1 MGQITHGHG
10 HDLILY
16 FFSSL
21 PARQN
26 GNCIR
31 EAGKE
36 ADMIDATSHSN
47 KIKTYSLLYVV
58 IVSALGGFLFGFD
71 SGVISGCE
79 KAIQAEFQL
88 NGFWHGFTVSGALIG
103 TIIGAFSVGWP
114 SDKFGRRPTLML
126 MAILFLISAAGCAFS
141 GTQPVLAWMR
151 FIGGLAIG
159 GASVVVPLYIVEV
172 APGPVRGRLVAVNQL
187 NIVFGILVSY
197 ISNYYVAKVITA
209 EGWLYVAC
217 ENIAKVF
224 TSSPMPVEHVMWRL
238 MLGVEC
244 VPAIAFLVLLFTI
257 PESPRWLVRVG
268 RNDAARKVL
277 DFVGDLTPDK
287 TLAEIKETLVEAAR
301 LGHVDLFQK
310 RYFKPIVLAF
320 FIAFF
325 NQVSGINAI
334 NYYAPRIFENFV
346 GTQSALA
353 ATVGVGTVNLIFT
366 MLAFLII
373 DKFGRRVM
381 IIGGAS
387 AMTVMHFL
395 IAWQLSL
402 GTEANPVL
410 AIGGILGFIAFF
422 AISSGAVIWVFIS
435 EIFPNAVRAKGQ
447 AFGCFTHWF
456 MCTLI
461 SWAFPAVAE
470 KAGTYAFG
478 FFGLMMVCQ
487 IIFAIFWMPE
497 TKGGTIEDI
506 EHRLGIGPEHT
517 PAAKLN

>member
-1 MGQITHGHG
+1 V
-10 HDLILY
+10 DVPVDNPLFKKILEY
-16 FFSSL
+16 FQEFF
-21 PARQN
+21 
-26 GNCIR
+26 
-31 EAGKE
+31 
-36 ADMIDATSHSN
+36 MSN
-47 KIKTYSLLYVV
+47 EPLHTEKRSMRPLLYIV

-79 KAIQAEFQL
+79 RAIQAEFQL
-88 NGFWHGFTVSGALIG
+88 SGFWHGFTVSGALIG
-103 TIIGAFSVGWP
+103 TIIGALSVGWP
-114 SDKFGRRPTLML
+114 SDKFGRKPTLMF
-126 MAILFLISAAGCAFS
+126 MALLFLISATGCAFA

-172 APGPVRGRLVAVNQL
+172 SPGPMRGRLVAMNQL

-197 ISNYYVAKVITA
+197 ISNYYVARAIIA
-209 EGWLYVAC
+209 EGWLYTAC
-217 ENIAKVF
+217 ENIATFF
-224 TSSPMPVEHVMWRL
+224 TSSPMEVGEVMWRV
-238 MLGVEC
+238 MLGIEC
-244 VPAIAFLVLLFTI
+244 IPAIAFLILLFTI

-268 RNDAARKVL
+268 RHQDARKVL
-277 DFVGDLTPDK
+277 DFIGDLTPAK
-287 TLAEIKETLVEAAR
+287 TLSEIKETLAEAAR
-301 LGHVDLFQK
+301 LVHVNLFQK
-310 RYFKPIVLAF
+310 RYLKPIMLAF

-346 GTQSALA
+346 GPQSALA

-366 MLAFLII
+366 MLAFLLI

-381 IIGGAS
+381 IIGGS
-387 AMTVMHFL
+387 IAMMFMHFL
-395 IAWQLSL
+395 VAWQLSL
-402 GTEANPVL
+402 GAEASPIL

-447 AFGCFTHWF
+447 AFGCFIHWF

-461 SWAFPAVAE
+461 SWSFPAVAE

-478 FFGLMMVCQ
+478 FFGLMMICQ
-487 IIFAIFWMPE
+487 IVFAIRWMPE
-497 TKGGTIEDI
+497 TKGGTIENI
-506 EHRLGIGPEHT
+506 EHRLGIS
-517 PAAKLN
+517 

>member
-1 MGQITHGHG
+1 MTAAA
-10 HDLILY
+10 
-16 FFSSL
+16 S
-21 PARQN
+21 PADKAR
-26 GNCIR
+26 
-31 EAGKE
+31 
-36 ADMIDATSHSN
+36 
-47 KIKTYSLLYVV
+47 TYALLYIV

-114 SDKFGRRPTLML
+114 SDRFGRRPTLML
-126 MAILFLISAAGCAFS
+126 MAVLFLISAAGCAFAGS
-141 GTQPVLAWMR
+141 QPVLAWMR

-172 APGPVRGRLVAVNQL
+172 SPGHLRGRLVAMNQL
-187 NIVFGILVSY
+187 NIVFGILISY
-197 ISNYYVAKVITA
+197 VSNYFVAKA
-209 EGWLYVAC
+209 MLAQGGLARAC
-217 ENIAKVF
+217 EGLARLF
-224 TSSPMPVEHVMWRL
+224 TSSPMATEQVMWRV
-238 MLGVEC
+238 MLGIEC
-244 VPAIAFLVLLFTI
+244 LPALAFLLLLFTI
-257 PESPRWLVRVG
+257 PESPRWLVRAG
-268 RNDAARKVL
+268 RRQDARRVL
-277 DFVGDLTPDK
+277 GFVGDATPEK
-287 TLAEIKETLVEAAR
+287 TLAEIEETLAEAAR
-301 LGHVDLFQK
+301 TGHVALFQR
-310 RYFKPIVLAF
+310 RYRKPILLAF

-346 GTQSALA
+346 GAQSALA
-353 ATVGVGTVNLIFT
+353 ATVGVGTVNLTFT
-366 MLAFLII
+366 LLAFLII
-373 DKFGRRVM
+373 DRFGRRVM
-381 IIGGAS
+381 IIGGS
-387 AMTVMHFL
+387 IAMTLMHFL
-395 IAWQLSL
+395 VAWQLSL
-402 GTEANPVL
+402 GAQANPVL

-435 EIFPNAVRAKGQ
+435 EVFPNAVRAKGQ

-470 KAGTYAFG
+470 RAGTYAFG

-487 IIFAIFWMPE
+487 IVFAVRWMPE

-506 EHRLGIGPEHT
+506 EHRLGID
-517 PAAKLN
+517 

>member
-1 MGQITHGHG
+1 M
-10 HDLILY
+10 
-16 FFSSL
+16 S
-21 PARQN
+21 
-26 GNCIR
+26 
-31 EAGKE
+31 
-36 ADMIDATSHSN
+36 DAECRAN
-47 KIKTYSLLYVV
+47 QAKNYSLLYIV

-88 NGFWHGFTVSGALIG
+88 SGFWHGFTVSGALIG
-103 TIIGAFSVGWP
+103 TIFGAFSVGWP
-114 SDKFGRRPTLML
+114 SDRFGRRPTLML
-126 MAILFLISAAGCAFS
+126 MAVLFLISGAGCAFA

-159 GASVVVPLYIVEV
+159 GASVVVPLYIVEIS
-172 APGPVRGRLVAVNQL
+172 PGPVRGRLVAMNQL
-187 NIVFGILVSY
+187 NIVFGILISY
-197 ISNYYVAKVITA
+197 VSNYF
-209 EGWLYVAC
+209 
-217 ENIAKVF
+217 IAKAILANGGFCNACVSLAKLF
-224 TSSPMPVEHVMWRL
+224 TSASMTAGQVMWRV

-244 VPAIAFLVLLFTI
+244 IPAIAFLLLLFTI
-257 PESPRWLVRVG
+257 PESPRWLVRAG
-268 RNDAARKVL
+268 RRDAARDVL
-277 DFVGDLTPDK
+277 DRVGDDAPEM
-287 TLAEIKETLVEAAR
+287 TLAEIEDSLAETAKT
-301 LGHVDLFQK
+301 GHVALFQR
-310 RYFKPIVLAF
+310 RYLKPILLAF

-346 GTQSALA
+346 GAQSALA
-353 ATVGVGTVNLIFT
+353 ATIGVGTVNLIFT

-381 IIGGAS
+381 IIGGS
-387 AMTVMHFL
+387 IAMTFMHFL
-395 IAWQLSL
+395 VAWQLSL
-402 GTEANPVL
+402 GAQANPIL

-478 FFGLMMVCQ
+478 FFGVMMVCQ
-487 IIFAIFWMPE
+487 IAFAIRWMPE
-497 TKGGTIEDI
+497 TKGGTIENM
-506 EHRLGIGPEHT
+506 ERRLGFGLKH
-517 PAAKLN
+517 AKGV

>member
-1 MGQITHGHG
+1 MTAAAALADKAKAH
-10 HDLILY
+10 
-16 FFSSL
+16 SL
-21 PARQN
+21 FY
-26 GNCIR
+26 I
-31 EAGKE
+31 
-36 ADMIDATSHSN
+36 
-47 KIKTYSLLYVV
+47 V

-88 NGFWHGFTVSGALIG
+88 SGFWHGFTVSGALIG

-114 SDKFGRRPTLML
+114 SDRFGRRPTLML
-126 MAILFLISAAGCAFS
+126 MAVLFLISAAGCAFAGS
-141 GTQPVLAWMR
+141 QPVLAWMR

-159 GASVVVPLYIVEV
+159 GSSVVVPLYIVEV
-172 APGPVRGRLVAVNQL
+172 SPGHVRGRLVAMNQL
-187 NIVFGILVSY
+187 NIVFGILISY
-197 ISNYYVAKVITA
+197 VSNYFVAKA
-209 EGWLYVAC
+209 MLAQGWLGAAC
-217 ENIAKVF
+217 ESLARLF
-224 TSSPMPVEHVMWRL
+224 TAAPMATEQVMWRV

-244 VPAIAFLVLLFTI
+244 IPAIAFLLLLFTI
-257 PESPRWLVRVG
+257 PESPRWLVRAG
-268 RNDAARKVL
+268 RRRAARDVL
-277 DFVGDLTPDK
+277 ELVRDATPEK
-287 TLAEIKETLVEAAR
+287 TLAEIEDTLAEAAR
-301 LGHVDLFQK
+301 TGHVALFQR
-310 RYFKPIVLAF
+310 RYRKPILLAF

-346 GTQSALA
+346 GAQSALA
-353 ATVGVGTVNLIFT
+353 ATVGVGTVNLLFT
-366 MLAFLII
+366 LLAFLII
-373 DKFGRRVM
+373 DRFGRRIM
-381 IIGGAS
+381 IIGGS
-387 AMTVMHFL
+387 VAMTLMHFL
-395 IAWQLSL
+395 VAWQLSL
-402 GTEANPVL
+402 VAQANPVL

-470 KAGTYAFG
+470 RAGPYAFG

-487 IIFAIFWMPE
+487 IVFAVRWMPE

-506 EHRLGIGPEHT
+506 EHRLGI
-517 PAAKLN
+517 A

>member
-1 MGQITHGHG
+1 MGVKKH
-10 HDLILY
+10 
-16 FFSSL
+16 
-21 PARQN
+21 
-26 GNCIR
+26 
-31 EAGKE
+31 
-36 ADMIDATSHSN
+36 
-47 KIKTYSLLYVV
+47 SLLYIV

-88 NGFWHGFTVSGALIG
+88 SGFWHGFTVSGALIG

-114 SDKFGRRPTLML
+114 SDRFGRRPTLML
-126 MAILFLISAAGCAFS
+126 MAMLFLVSAAGCAFA

-159 GASVVVPLYIVEV
+159 GSSVVVPLYIVEIS
-172 APGPVRGRLVAVNQL
+172 PGPVRGRLVAVNQL

-197 ISNYYVAKVITA
+197 ISNYFVAKALTA
-209 EGWLYVAC
+209 PGWICNAC
-217 ENIAKVF
+217 ESLARF
-224 TSSPMPVEHVMWRL
+224 FSPSMTNEQVIWRV

-244 VPAIAFLVLLFTI
+244 FPAIAFLLLLFTI

-268 RNDAARKVL
+268 RHQAARDVL
-277 DFVGDLTPDK
+277 DLIGDATPQK
-287 TLAEIKETLVEAAR
+287 TLAEIDETLAEAER
-301 LGHVDLFQK
+301 VGHVALFQR
-310 RYFKPIVLAF
+310 RYFKPILLAF

-346 GTQSALA
+346 GAQSALA
-353 ATVGVGTVNLIFT
+353 ATIGVGTVNLIFT
-366 MLAFLII
+366 ILAFFII

-381 IIGGAS
+381 IIGGS
-387 AMTVMHFL
+387 IAMTLMHFL
-395 IAWQLSL
+395 VAWQLSL
-402 GTEANPVL
+402 GALANPVL
-410 AIGGILGFIAFF
+410 AIGGILGFIACF

-447 AFGCFTHWF
+447 AFGCFIHWF

-478 FFGLMMVCQ
+478 FFGAMMICQ
-487 IIFAIFWMPE
+487 IIFAIRWMPE
-497 TKGGTIEDI
+497 TKGGTIEAM
-506 EHRLGIGPEHT
+506 EHRLGFTPEH
-517 PAAKLN
+517 AKGC

>member
-1 MGQITHGHG
+1 M
-10 HDLILY
+10 
-16 FFSSL
+16 
-21 PARQN
+21 
-26 GNCIR
+26 
-31 EAGKE
+31 
-36 ADMIDATSHSN
+36 ADAALRSDKSKAC
-47 KIKTYSLLYVV
+47 SLLYIVL
-58 IVSALGGFLFGFD
+58 VSALGGFLFGFD

-88 NGFWHGFTVSGALIG
+88 SGFWHGFTVSGALIG
-103 TIIGAFSVGWP
+103 TIIGAFGVGWP
-114 SDKFGRRPTLML
+114 SDRFGRRPTLML
-126 MAILFLISAAGCAFS
+126 MAILFLISAAGCAFA

-172 APGPVRGRLVAVNQL
+172 SPGHVRGRLVAMNQL
-187 NIVFGILVSY
+187 NIVLGILISY
-197 ISNYYVAKVITA
+197 ISNYYVAKGMMA
-209 EGWLYVAC
+209 QGWLCSAC
-217 ENIAKVF
+217 ESIAQVF
-224 TSSPMPVEHVMWRL
+224 SPAMTNEQVMWRV

-244 VPAIAFLVLLFTI
+244 FPAIAFLLLLFTI
-257 PESPRWLVRVG
+257 PESPRWLVRAG
-268 RNDAARKVL
+268 RHKDARGVL
-277 DFVGDLTPDK
+277 GFIGDPTPEK
-287 TLAEIKETLVEAAR
+287 TLAEIDETLAEAER
-301 LGHVDLFQK
+301 FGHVDLFQK
-310 RYFKPIVLAF
+310 RYLKPIMLAF

-346 GTQSALA
+346 GAQSALA
-353 ATVGVGTVNLIFT
+353 ATIGVGTVNLIFT

-381 IIGGAS
+381 IIGGS
-387 AMTVMHFL
+387 IAMTLMHFL
-395 IAWQLSL
+395 VAWQLSL
-402 GTEANPVL
+402 GAQAHAVL

-470 KAGTYAFG
+470 KAGMYAFG
-478 FFGLMMVCQ
+478 FFGLMMICQ
-487 IIFAIFWMPE
+487 IFFAVRWMPE

-506 EHRLGIGPEHT
+506 ERRLGIGP
-517 PAAKLN
+517 ARAKGA

>member
-1 MGQITHGHG
+1 M
-10 HDLILY
+10 
-16 FFSSL
+16 
-21 PARQN
+21 A
-26 GNCIR
+26 
-31 EAGKE
+31 EAVLRSDKSK
-36 ADMIDATSHSN
+36 A
-47 KIKTYSLLYVV
+47 YSLLYIVL
-58 IVSALGGFLFGFD
+58 VSALGGFLFGFD

-88 NGFWHGFTVSGALIG
+88 SGFWHGFTVSGALIG

-114 SDKFGRRPTLML
+114 SDRFGRRPTLML
-126 MAILFLISAAGCAFS
+126 MAMLFLVSAAGCAFA

-172 APGPVRGRLVAVNQL
+172 SPGHVRGRLVAVNQL
-187 NIVFGILVSY
+187 NIVFGILISY
-197 ISNYYVAKVITA
+197 ISNYYVAKA
-209 EGWLYVAC
+209 MLAPGWLYGAC
-217 ENIAKVF
+217 ESLAKIF
-224 TSSPMPVEHVMWRL
+224 ASSPMTADQVMWRV

-244 VPAIAFLVLLFTI
+244 FPAIAFLLLLFTI

-268 RNDAARKVL
+268 RHQAARDVL
-277 DFVGDLTPDK
+277 DFIGDATPQKTLSEIDE
-287 TLAEIKETLVEAAR
+287 TLAEAERT
-301 LGHVDLFQK
+301 GHVDLFQR
-310 RYFKPIVLAF
+310 RYFKPILLAF

-346 GTQSALA
+346 GAQSALA
-353 ATVGVGTVNLIFT
+353 ATIGVGTVNLTFT
-366 MLAFLII
+366 ILAFFII

-381 IIGGAS
+381 IIGGS
-387 AMTVMHFL
+387 IAMTLMHFL
-395 IAWQLSL
+395 VAWQLSL
-402 GTEANPVL
+402 GDQANPVL
-410 AIGGILGFIAFF
+410 AIGGILGFIACF

-470 KAGTYAFG
+470 QAGPYAFG
-478 FFGLMMVCQ
+478 FFGLMMICQ
-487 IIFAIFWMPE
+487 IIFAIRWMPE
-497 TKGGTIEDI
+497 TKGGTIEAM
-506 EHRLGIGPEHT
+506 EHRLGFTPEH
-517 PAAKLN
+517 AKGG

>member
-1 MGQITHGHG
+1 MALKGKSSYTDVQPYSKVSAAARVSAVPEGQE
-10 HDLILY
+10 
-16 FFSSL
+16 S
-21 PARQN
+21 
-26 GNCIR
+26 
-31 EAGKE
+31 
-36 ADMIDATSHSN
+36 DMSDTALRSN
-47 KIKTYSLLYVV
+47 KAKAYSLLYIV

-88 NGFWHGFTVSGALIG
+88 SGFWHGFTVSGALIG
-103 TIIGAFSVGWP
+103 TIFGAFSVGWP
-114 SDKFGRRPTLML
+114 SDRFGRRPTLML
-126 MAILFLISAAGCAFS
+126 MAVLFLISAVGCAFA

-159 GASVVVPLYIVEV
+159 GSSVVVPLYIVEV
-172 APGPVRGRLVAVNQL
+172 SPGHVRGRLVAMNQL

-197 ISNYYVAKVITA
+197 ISNYYVAKA
-209 EGWLYVAC
+209 MLAHGWLCGVC
-217 ENIAKVF
+217 ESLAKVF
-224 TSSPMPVEHVMWRL
+224 SPAMTTDQVMWRV

-244 VPAIAFLVLLFTI
+244 IPAIAFLLLLFTI
-257 PESPRWLVRVG
+257 PESPRWLVRAG
-268 RNDAARKVL
+268 RRQTARDVL
-277 DFVGDLTPDK
+277 DLVGDRESEK
-287 TLAEIKETLVEAAR
+287 TLADIECSLAEAAR
-301 LGHVDLFQK
+301 TGHVDLFQR
-310 RYFKPIVLAF
+310 RYLKPILLAF

-346 GTQSALA
+346 GAQSALA
-353 ATVGVGTVNLIFT
+353 ATIGVGTVNLTFT
-366 MLAFLII
+366 ILAFFII

-381 IIGGAS
+381 IIGGS
-387 AMTVMHFL
+387 IAMMFMHFL
-395 IAWQLSL
+395 VAWQLSL
-402 GTEANPVL
+402 GAQANPIL

-478 FFGLMMVCQ
+478 FFGLMMICQ
-487 IIFAIFWMPE
+487 VIFAIRWMPE

-506 EHRLGIGPEHT
+506 EQRLGIGT
-517 PAAKLN
+517 ARAKGA

>member
-1 MGQITHGHG
+1 MTAAA
-10 HDLILY
+10 
-16 FFSSL
+16 S
-21 PARQN
+21 PADKAR
-26 GNCIR
+26 
-31 EAGKE
+31 
-36 ADMIDATSHSN
+36 
-47 KIKTYSLLYVV
+47 TYALLYIV

-114 SDKFGRRPTLML
+114 SDRFGRRPTLML
-126 MAILFLISAAGCAFS
+126 MAVLFLISAAGCAFAGS
-141 GTQPVLAWMR
+141 QPVLAWMR

-172 APGPVRGRLVAVNQL
+172 SPGHLRGRLVAMNQL
-187 NIVFGILVSY
+187 NIVFGILISY
-197 ISNYYVAKVITA
+197 VSNYFVAKA
-209 EGWLYVAC
+209 MLAQGGLARAC
-217 ENIAKVF
+217 EGLARLF
-224 TSSPMPVEHVMWRL
+224 TSAPMATEQVMWRV
-238 MLGVEC
+238 MLGIEC
-244 VPAIAFLVLLFTI
+244 LPALAFLLLLFTI
-257 PESPRWLVRVG
+257 PESPRWLVRAG
-268 RNDAARKVL
+268 RRQDARRVL
-277 DFVGDLTPDK
+277 GFVGDATPEK
-287 TLAEIKETLVEAAR
+287 TLAEIEETLAEAAR
-301 LGHVDLFQK
+301 TGHVALFQR
-310 RYFKPIVLAF
+310 RYRKPILLAF

-346 GTQSALA
+346 GAQSALA
-353 ATVGVGTVNLIFT
+353 ATVGVGTVNLTFT
-366 MLAFLII
+366 LLAFLII
-373 DKFGRRVM
+373 DRFGRRVM
-381 IIGGAS
+381 IIGGS
-387 AMTVMHFL
+387 IAMTLMHFL
-395 IAWQLSL
+395 VAWQLSL
-402 GTEANPVL
+402 GAQANPVL

-435 EIFPNAVRAKGQ
+435 EVFPNAVRAKGQ

-470 KAGTYAFG
+470 RAGTYAFG

-487 IIFAIFWMPE
+487 IVFAVRWMPE

-506 EHRLGIGPEHT
+506 EHRLGID
-517 PAAKLN
+517 

>member
-1 MGQITHGHG
+1 M
-10 HDLILY
+10 
-16 FFSSL
+16 S
-21 PARQN
+21 
-26 GNCIR
+26 
-31 EAGKE
+31 EAGVRSGRSR
-36 ADMIDATSHSN
+36 AW
-47 KIKTYSLLYVV
+47 SLFYIVV
-58 IVSALGGFLFGFD
+58 VSALGGFLFGFD

-88 NGFWHGFTVSGALIG
+88 SGFWHGFTVSGALIG
-103 TIIGAFSVGWP
+103 TIIGAFGVGWP
-114 SDKFGRRPTLML
+114 SDRFGRRPTLMM
-126 MAILFLISAAGCAFS
+126 MAILFLISAAGCAFA

-172 APGPVRGRLVAVNQL
+172 SPGHVRGRLVAMNQL

-197 ISNYYVAKVITA
+197 ISNYYVAKA
-209 EGWLYVAC
+209 MAAQGWLCSAC
-217 ENIAKVF
+217 ESLAKIF
-224 TSSPMPVEHVMWRL
+224 ASSPMTPEQVMWRV

-244 VPAIAFLVLLFTI
+244 IPAVAFLLLLFTI
-257 PESPRWLVRVG
+257 PESPRWLVRAC
-268 RNDAARKVL
+268 RHKDARRVL
-277 DFVGDLTPDK
+277 DYVGDLTPEK
-287 TLAEIKETLVEAAR
+287 TLAEIDETLAEAER
-301 LGHVDLFQK
+301 VGHVDLFQR

-346 GTQSALA
+346 GAQSALA

-381 IIGGAS
+381 IIGGS
-387 AMTVMHFL
+387 IAMTLMHFL
-395 IAWQLSL
+395 VAWQLSL
-402 GTEANPVL
+402 GDQAHAVL

-470 KAGTYAFG
+470 KAGMYAFG

-487 IIFAIFWMPE
+487 IVFAVRWMPE

-506 EHRLGIGPEHT
+506 ERRLGIGPE
-517 PAAKLN
+517 PAKGV